1 MNGNMSSNCY
11 YHFISLV
18 KELNKNNIYDFAVPI
33 QMIIE
38 KIKYKNKSYTQIL
51 NEIYGDYNDK

>member
-1 MNGNMSSNCY
+1 MNENMSSHCY
-11 YHFISLV
+11 YHFISFV
-18 KELNKNNIYDFAVPI
+18 KELNKNNIYDFAVPL

-38 KIKYKNKSYTQIL
+38 KIKYKNKNYTQIL